1 MKILQFCY
9 KPPYPAVDGGTI
21 GMNSISEG
29 LINNNV
35 SVKILTFYSYKNPF
49 DKNSLPASYIEKT
62 QIEGVFVDLKPHIS
76 DALVCLLLGESY
88 VVKRFISN
96 KMDQLLKKILLEND
110 FDIIQLESL
119 MLVPY
124 IPIIR
129 KYSKNSKIT
138 FHCPN
143 VEHLIWERIYKS
155 TKNIFKKWYL
165 KKTALALKVY
175 ELDHI
180 NDFDAIFPTTD
191 IDAQYFKDNGCRRLC
206 IELPIGF
213 DSTEKISNILPQE
226 NTIFHIGSMNYFPN
240 EQGMK
245 WFLDNVWQKIHEKT
259 PQVKAYFAGR
269 NMPLWITNKQW
280 EGVNI
285 VGEVDDSI
293 HFMCS
298 KEIMV
303 VPLLSGSGIRIKILE
318 AMSIGKPIIATS
330 IAAEGIMYEDG
341 KNIIIANT
349 ANEFAL
355 AIERLVNDKELL
367 TNIGNNAYELIHTK
381 YNINK
386 IAKEL
391 INHYNNLLQ

>member
-96 KMDQLLKKILLEND
+96 KMNQLLKKILLEND

-191 IDAQYFKDNGCRRLC
+191 IDAQYFNITTSFSLID
-206 IELPIGF
+206 
-213 DSTEKISNILPQE
+213 ISGISRILNISSLALNIL
-226 NTIFHIGSMNYFPN
+226 
-240 EQGMK
+240 
-245 WFLDNVWQKIHEKT
+245 
-259 PQVKAYFAGR
+259 
-269 NMPLWITNKQW
+269 
-280 EGVNI
+280 
-285 VGEVDDSI
+285 
-293 HFMCS
+293 
-298 KEIMV
+298 
-303 VPLLSGSGIRIKILE
+303 
-318 AMSIGKPIIATS
+318 
-330 IAAEGIMYEDG
+330 
-341 KNIIIANT
+341 T
-349 ANEFAL
+349 A
-355 AIERLVNDKELL
+355 
-367 TNIGNNAYELIHTK
+367 
-381 YNINK
+381 
-386 IAKEL
+386 
-391 INHYNNLLQ
+391 